1 MRTTS
6 RDVPGRGSRP
16 AAVALAASVVL
27 GSLLV
32 GCEGEQGANDRPK
45 TIGMDDGM
53 DVGPEDNT
61 SQPVVEP
68 VPFPLEAS
76 IPELQSAMEAGEL
89 TSVELV
95 DFYLA
100 RIAAYDDAGPELN
113 TFITVNP
120 AARDEAAALDAER
133 AATGSRGP
141 LHGIPVVVKDNI
153 GTADMPTTAGSLA
166 LEGFVP
172 AQDAFQVR
180 RLREAGAIILG
191 KTNLF
196 EFALRRE
203 SLSSL
208 GGQSRNPYD
217 PGRDPGGS
225 SGGTAV
231 AVAANLAAVGLG
243 TDTCGSIRGP
253 SAHNDLYGLRPSSGL
268 SSRAGVIPFS
278 TTLDTVGPMAREVVD
293 LAIVLDA
300 TVGADPADP
309 STVEVAPT
317 SYVDAVDPS
326 GLEGRRIGLVSFALG
341 SHQEELIAGA
351 MDEIEANGADVVD
364 VKLPH
369 VPNMDSLFLEYEAA
383 LHDYLAAQPESP
395 VRSLDDILT
404 MDIPGKPGRRLRSFD
419 VATGLTTSPRH
430 REAVQGREP
439 FRDAVIELMDEH
451 DLDAIAYPTSR
462 GIARPVGKSQNA
474 YDCWSAAYA
483 GAPAITIPTGFT
495 SKGLPVGLELMGRPF
510 DERTLIAIAAG
521 YQAHTKHR
529 LLPPATPPL

>member
-6 RDVPGRGSRP
+6 RDVPGRRNRR
-16 AAVALAASVVL
+16 AAVALAAAVVL
-27 GSLLV
+27 GSILV
-32 GCEGEQGANDRPK
+32 GCEGEQGA
-45 TIGMDDGM
+45 IGMDDGM
-53 DVGPEDNT
+53 DVGPDAVPGR
-61 SQPVVEP
+61 SMVEP

-95 DFYLA
+95 DSYLA

-113 TFITVNP
+113 AFITVNP
-120 AARDEAAALDAER
+120 AALEEAAAMDAER

-196 EFALRRE
+196 EFALGWE
-203 SLSSL
+203 SVSSL
-208 GGQSRNPYD
+208 GGQTRNPYD
-217 PGRDPGGS
+217 PERDPGGS

-231 AVAANLAAVGLG
+231 AVAANLATVGLG
-243 TDTCGSIRGP
+243 TDTCGSIRLP
-253 SAHNDLYGLRPSSGL
+253 SAHNNLYGLRPSSGL
-268 SSRAGVIPFS
+268 SSRAGVVPFS
-278 TTLDTVGPMAREVVD
+278 TTLDTVGPMARDVVD

-309 STVEVAPT
+309 STVDVPAT

-326 GLEGRRIGLVSFALG
+326 GLEGRRIGLVNFTVG
-341 SHQEELIAGA
+341 PQQEQLIVQA

-364 VKLPH
+364 VTLPR
-369 VPNMDSLFLEYEAA
+369 VPSMDPLFLEYEAA
-383 LHDYLAAQPESP
+383 LHDYLAGQPESS

-430 REAVQGREP
+430 REAVRGRGP
-439 FRDAVIELMDEH
+439 FGDAVVELMDEQ
-451 DLDAIAYPTSR
+451 DLDAIGYPTSR

-483 GAPAITIPTGFT
+483 GAPAITIPAGFT

-521 YQAHTKHR
+521 YEAHTEHR

>member
-1 MRTTS
+1 
-6 RDVPGRGSRP
+6 
-16 AAVALAASVVL
+16 
-27 GSLLV
+27 
-32 GCEGEQGANDRPK
+32 
-45 TIGMDDGM
+45 MDDGTNL
-53 DVGPEDNT
+53 GPHTST
-61 SQPVVEP
+61 SQPIVEP

-113 TFITVNP
+113 AFITVNP

-133 AATGSRGP
+133 TATGSRGP

-153 GTADMPTTAGSLA
+153 GTADMPTTAGSVA

-191 KTNLF
+191 KANLF
-196 EFALRRE
+196 EFALRWE

-208 GGQSRNPYD
+208 GGQTRNPYD
-217 PGRDPGGS
+217 PARDPGGS

-243 TDTCGSIRGP
+243 TDTCGSIRLP

-278 TTLDTVGPMAREVVD
+278 TTLDTVGPMSRDVID

-300 TVGADPADP
+300 TVGVDPADP
-309 STVEVAPT
+309 STVGVPPP
-317 SYVDAVDPS
+317 SYVDAVDPN
-326 GLEGRRIGLVSFALG
+326 GLEGRRIGLVNFTVGLQ
-341 SHQEELIAGA
+341 QEELIAQA
-351 MDEIEANGADVVD
+351 MDEIEANGAVVVD
-364 VKLPH
+364 VKIPH
-369 VPNMDSLFLEYEAA
+369 VPNMSPLFLEFEAA
-383 LHDYLAAQPESP
+383 LNGYLAAQPESP

-404 MDIPGKPGRRLRSFD
+404 MDIQGRTGRRLRSFD

-430 REAVQGREP
+430 HKAVRGRGS
-439 FRDAVIELMDEH
+439 FRDAVVELMDEH
-451 DLDAIAYPTSR
+451 DLDAIAYPSSR

-483 GAPAITIPTGFT
+483 GAPAITIPAGFT
-495 SKGLPVGLELMGRPF
+495 SRGLPVGLELMGVPF

-521 YQAHTKHR
+521 YEAHTDHR